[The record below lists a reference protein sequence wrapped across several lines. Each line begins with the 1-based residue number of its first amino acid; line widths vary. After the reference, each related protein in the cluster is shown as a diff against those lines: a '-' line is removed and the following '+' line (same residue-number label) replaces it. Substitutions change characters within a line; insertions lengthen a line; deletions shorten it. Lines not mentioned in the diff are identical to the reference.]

1 MKSCRIIWFLVILL
15 VSCAPDPSAFTEK
28 NPTIREALERRRQ
41 QYAAEVMDQCRRE
54 AVKKADAYVDSIL
67 TAEIQIRISDS
78 ILFPEKPVRPP
89 HPGPVKFNDTLRARP
104 FQ

>member
-1 MKSCRIIWFLVILL
+1 MRAFFKLLFLSGLL
-15 VSCAPDPSAFTEK
+15 TACAPDPSAFTEK
-28 NPTIREALERRRQ
+28 NPAIREALERRRQ

-54 AVKKADAYVDSIL
+54 AIKKADAYVDSIL

-78 ILFPEKPVRPP
+78 ILFPEKPLRPSN
-89 HPGPVKFNDTLRARP
+89 PGPVKFNDTLRARP